1 MNSYPKFVEDV
12 SASAYSWEVNDLV
25 YITEHPM
32 LLWNEIWESMKLNN
46 QQLKCIVYKQFN
58 SILD

>member
-1 MNSYPKFVEDV
+1 MNSYPIFVEDV

-25 YITEHPM
+25 RVTEHPM
-32 LLWNEIWESMKLNN
+32 LLWNKIWESMKLNN
-46 QQLKCIVYKQFN
+46 QQLKCMVYKQFI